1 MRAFWKDFI
10 IESLRGKSAG
20 RILMNHALAEEL
32 AGLKGRVLDVGGGK
46 ASHERYLDL
55 SAAELVTT
63 NLDPARAPSVI
74 HDFNAPLPFDDAS
87 FDAVLMINVAY
98 IFDDPSAVAREAFR
112 VLKPGGKLCVVAPHV
127 FPESP
132 EPDDLRRFTSQGLKL
147 WLEAAGFFVA
157 KIRPIGARALSGEAL
172 VDPAGLVAPIRLL
185 MRLFALA
192 LDATL
197 LRRANRLHPAPLAYL
212 VKAVKP

>member
-1 MRAFWKDFI
+1 MNAFWTDFI
-10 IESLRGKSAG
+10 IQSLRGKSAG
-20 RILMNHALAEEL
+20 RILMNRALAEEL

-55 SAAELVTT
+55 SATELVTT
-63 NLDPARAPSVI
+63 NLDPARAPTVL
-74 HDFNAPLPFDDAS
+74 HDFNAPLPFGDAT

-98 IFDDPSAVAREAFR
+98 IFKDPEAAAREAFR
-112 VLKPGGKLCVVAPHV
+112 VLKPGGLLCVVAPHV

-132 EPDDLRRFTSQGLKL
+132 EPDDFRRFTSQGLRR
-147 WLEAAGFFVA
+147 WLEAAGFNVT
-157 KIRPIGARALSGEAL
+157 KLRPIGARALSGEAL
-172 VDPAGLVAPIRLL
+172 VDPAGIIAPIRLL

-197 LRRANRLHPAPLAYL
+197 LKRANRLHPAPLAYL
-212 VKAVKP
+212 VKALKP